1 MADFIKEA
9 VDTLLDAITGR
20 TKRRDI
26 ANACGGSLSILN
38 KTKGRLRMIATAY
51 QLDFTV
57 PPYIMTLS
65 KEGPAGEALWKV
77 TSDWWDRC
85 FVYVGLKALRNAN
98 YVTDRDRTVI
108 EAYTGE
114 VDAPLRWL
122 ASLGADKERS
132 GRHHS
137 ERGVFD
143 GLRRRGRQSGA
154 CPADF
159 DDTTHGTLDDGGY

>member
-1 MADFIKEA
+1 
-9 VDTLLDAITGR
+9 
-20 TKRRDI
+20 
-26 ANACGGSLSILN
+26 
-38 KTKGRLRMIATAY
+38 
-51 QLDFTV
+51 
-57 PPYIMTLS
+57 MTLS

-122 ASLGADKERS
+122 ASPAPTRTV
-132 GRHHS
+132 GRTP
-137 ERGVFD
+137 F
-143 GLRRRGRQSGA
+143 
-154 CPADF
+154 
-159 DDTTHGTLDDGGY
+159 